1 MVMMVMVMVMVV
13 GGMDSDVGG
22 SASREKQYPGLF
34 HLLLDYIQHY
44 SFKEVY
50 FVVGSEDVKMVRAAL
65 MLFKKATTTTT
76 TNSIIDVTRDLHRL
90 RSIVEAFP
98 KRPLPVTALQ
108 QGRSTN
114 SRPDLNGV
122 TVYTKPIFVST
133 LSTVL
138 DMYKWTQIEMSEAAR
153 KLTWLVVASTFDPLL
168 SPQYYLPLDNQ
179 VTLAVW
185 GDTPEKK
192 GSFSGGHV
200 QFWEVYQPT
209 QSLPHRAILI
219 GHYPL
224 PPQQFPVG
232 VRKSTMMDSGE
243 ESAIPSYPSEN
254 YAYRRINLT
263 GLHLRCLTE
272 TWEPFTHNTREE
284 ETGEQEGGRRG
295 GLRIGGFMGEMFNL
309 LSTTLNFTYTCKSS
323 PDGEFGDLKG
333 GRWSGLVGEVV
344 EGRGDIIVTGL
355 DSSPARSKV
364 IDFCYPSGNNVNIL
378 VIKKPGTDPW
388 FSFTSQLRPKAWV
401 MVVCFVVVATLAHLL
416 LSSYSPF
423 LNTSRPAQS
432 WFNVQSLCSN
442 QGDVNVDGVAGRI
455 FTITIITTTFLL
467 LSFYTSVF
475 ISSLTV
481 PVIRPPFLNLQ
492 GLLKDGTYKLG
503 LIEGNSEVERF
514 RTAKDPIL
522 QKVWSSLVSKDPSNL
537 VENME
542 VGLEKV
548 LKEPFAMVVE
558 GNYFNF
564 HYSSDCRFFPLPDTF
579 FKYGGGMA
587 LAEGSPYHSVLNL
600 HSFNQHTVG
609 LVERSKIKYLR
620 QNADCQTDANATG
633 PINMHTLITAFLF
646 LGVMLVVSVVVL
658 VIEIVTHKRNR
669 KSRGRSRGR
678 NRGRSRDISRRNMRN
693 SRDRSRGSWKDK
705 EVDNNWTNT
714 ELTWNNMDPI
724 VLVNNREMRIRR
736 YSLT

>member
-1 MVMMVMVMVMVV
+1 MMVMLN
-13 GGMDSDVGG
+13 GGMGSDVYGG
-22 SASREKQYPGLF
+22 GASREKQYPGLL
-34 HLLLDYIQHY
+34 HLLQDYIQHY

-50 FVVGSEDVKMVRAAL
+50 FVVGSEDVEMVRAGL
-65 MLFKKATTTTT
+65 MLFKKATITT

-98 KRPLPVTALQ
+98 NRPLPDTAFQ
-108 QGRSTN
+108 QGRSVN
-114 SRPDLNGV
+114 SQPDLNGV

-138 DMYKWTQIEMSEAAR
+138 DMYTWKKIEMSEAAK
-153 KLTWLVVASTFDPLL
+153 KLTWLVVASTFDSLL

-185 GDTPEKK
+185 GDIQEKK
-192 GSFSGGHV
+192 GSFSGGHI

-209 QSLPHRAILI
+209 KSLPHRAILI

-224 PPQQFPVG
+224 PPQQSPVG
-232 VRKSTMMDSGE
+232 VRKSTMRDSGK
-243 ESAIPSYPSEN
+243 ESTNPSYPSEN

-309 LSTTLNFTYTCKSS
+309 LSITLNFTYTCKSS
-323 PDGEFGDLKG
+323 PDGEFGDFKS

-344 EGRGDIIVTGL
+344 EGRADIIVTIL
-355 DSSPARSKV
+355 DSTPARSKV
-364 IDFCYPSGNNVNIL
+364 LDFCYPSGSNEYII

-388 FSFTSQLRPKAWV
+388 FSFTSQLRPKAWM

-416 LSSYSPF
+416 LSLYSPF

-432 WFNVQSLCSN
+432 WFTVQSLCSN

-455 FTITIITTTFLL
+455 FTITIITTSFLL
-467 LSFYTSVF
+467 LAFYTSVF

-481 PVIRPPFLNLQ
+481 PLFRLPFLNMQ
-492 GLLKDGTYKLG
+492 GLLKDGTYKVG
-503 LIEGNSEVERF
+503 LTKGSSEVERF
-514 RTAKDPIL
+514 RTSKDPTL
-522 QKVWSSLVSKDPSNL
+522 QKVWSSLVSNL
-537 VENME
+537 VENVE
-542 VGLEKV
+542 LGLEKV
-548 LKEPFAMVVE
+548 LNESFAMVVE
-558 GNYFNF
+558 GNNFNI
-564 HYSSDCRFFPLPDTF
+564 HYSSDCRFFPLPYTF

-587 LAEGSPYHSVLNL
+587 LAEGSPYHSVLNF

-620 QNADCQTDANATG
+620 QNAECQTDAIAAG
-633 PINMHTLITAFLF
+633 PIDMHTLITAFLF
-646 LGVMLVVSVVVL
+646 LGVMVVVSVVVL
-658 VIEIVTHKRNR
+658 MIEIVTHRRSR
-669 KSRGRSRGR
+669 KSRGRSK
-678 NRGRSRDISRRNMRN
+678 DMSRRNRRS
-693 SRDRSRGSWKDK
+693 SRDRSRGSWKEK
-705 EVDNNWTNT
+705 EVDNYWTNT
-714 ELTWNNMDPI
+714 ELTSNNMDPI
-724 VLVNNREMRIRR
+724 VLVNNRGEG
-736 YSLT
+736 TVP